1 MREAALQLTREEV
14 PHAVAVAVDEIE
26 RRRRSADLVHA
37 TLICETESQKRILVG
52 KGGEM
57 IRRIGTRARPQV
69 EQVLGGQ
76 VYLELR
82 VKVRRRWRRDEAEL
96 DRLGV

>member
-1 MREAALQLTREEV
+1 
-14 PHAVAVAVDEIE
+14 
-26 RRRRSADLVHA
+26 
-37 TLICETESQKRILVG
+37 
-52 KGGEM
+52 M
-57 IRRIGTRARPQV
+57 IRRIGTAPGPQV